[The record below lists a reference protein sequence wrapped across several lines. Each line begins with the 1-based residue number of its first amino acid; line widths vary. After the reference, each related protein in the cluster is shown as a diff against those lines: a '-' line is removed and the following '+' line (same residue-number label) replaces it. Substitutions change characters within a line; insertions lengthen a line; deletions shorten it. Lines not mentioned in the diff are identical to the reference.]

1 MTTKNSFLN
10 LIDQINSY
18 RIVKWFY
25 TVLGGVSIDVVLFY
39 LLSSQGVPAFWSNL
53 ISSGLAITFVYFTSV
68 RFVFKNKDYAVSRYI
83 LFASYYAISISFFS
97 YLISVLTNDFSFLPI
112 IAKIT
117 TLPFSFIINYYFASK
132 IV

>member
-1 MTTKNSFLN
+1 MATTNSFLH
-10 LIDQINSY
+10 LIDRINSY

-25 TVLGGVSIDVVLFY
+25 TVLGGVSIDLVLFY
-39 LLSSQGVPAFWSNL
+39 LLSSQGVPAFWSNF

-68 RFVFKNKDYAVSRYI
+68 RFVFKNKDYAVSRYT
-83 LFASYYAISISFFS
+83 LFASYYAASISFFS
-97 YLISVLTNDFSFLPI
+97 YLISVLTNDFSFLPL

>member
-1 MTTKNSFLN
+1 MIRRPPRSTLFPYTTLFRS
-10 LIDQINSY
+10 
-18 RIVKWFY
+18 
-25 TVLGGVSIDVVLFY
+25 VLGGVSIDVVLFY

-117 TLPFSFIINYYFASK
+117 TLPFSFIINYCTFYIPSNYNYLA
-132 IV
+132 

>member
-1 MTTKNSFLN
+1 MTTKNFFLN
-10 LIDQINSY
+10 LIDRINSY